1 MRNSFFPGSQIF
13 PGLIKAIRSLTLML
27 PGVLAVV
34 CAAHAQGL
42 TGSVKGTVSANSGN
56 AAARPELLP
65 GASLTLVNRDVP
77 TAIFKSISDETGNFV
92 FLVLPASTYIL
103 NAEAKG
109 QPAVTREIKQTA
121 GANLIVEI

>member
-1 MRNSFFPGSQIF
+1 MRNPLFPGNQIF

-27 PGVLAVV
+27 PGLLAVV

-42 TGSVKGTVSANSGN
+42 TGSVKGTVSATSGN

-65 GASLTLVNRDVP
+65 GASLTLVNHDVP

-92 FLVLPASTYIL
+92 FLELPAATYIL
-103 NAEAKG
+103 TAEAKG
-109 QPAVTREIKQTA
+109 LPAVTRDIKLTT
-121 GANLIVEI
+121 GANLIV